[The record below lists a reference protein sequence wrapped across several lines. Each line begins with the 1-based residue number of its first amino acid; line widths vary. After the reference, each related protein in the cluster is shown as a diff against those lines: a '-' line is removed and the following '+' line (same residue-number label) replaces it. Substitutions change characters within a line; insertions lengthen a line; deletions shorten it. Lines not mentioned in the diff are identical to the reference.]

1 MLDPVSIALDEGL
14 RLVSL
19 LTCDSYLSMPQA
31 EEKSLDGTYTRMLRV
46 VKNVSWK
53 DKVKNSEL

>member
-31 EEKSLDGTYTRMLRV
+31 EENSLDGTYTRMLQM
-46 VKNVSWK
+46 VKNISWR
-53 DKVKNSEL
+53 DKVKNSER